1 MEILQIEREYLRLF
15 GQQMQAGIDTVDVM
29 TCAVLVAEI
38 VQGYGHEP
46 IGQHQVGWVRRLLCG
61 FRETVGKLQRLAE
74 FSIVELIDAQA
85 PKGAQPVILVIE
97 PVCQFKR
104 RCKRRASSPCATL
117 SVHQRPAQ
125 RRQQLHA
132 QALVAG
138 LIELCQCQL
147 GALATLAKQ
156 GEAYQ

>member
-1 MEILQIEREYLRLF
+1 MEIRRSSGKYLGFF
-15 GQQMQAGIDTVDVM
+15 GQQMQVGIDTVDVM

-38 VQGYGHEP
+38 VQGHGHEP
-46 IGQHQVGWVRRLLCG
+46 IGQHQVGRVWRLLRG
-61 FRETVGKLQRLAE
+61 FREAMGKLQRLAE

-85 PKGAQPVILVIE
+85 PQGAQPVILVIE
-97 PVCQFKR
+97 PVCQLKR
-104 RCKRRASSPCATL
+104 RRKRWASPPCATL
-117 SVHQRPAQ
+117 SIHQGPAE

-138 LIELCQCQL
+138 LIELCYCQL

-156 GEAYQ
+156 REAYQ